1 MCIKY
6 HTVCRRKQKIEEH
19 AVNILIKYVLSERF
33 LLQTQPELAVVQ
45 KKKTKKKKQEVRA
58 YAFVSEYIL
67 HFL

>member
-1 MCIKY
+1 MQKKAKNRGTCCKYLDKVCIE
-6 HTVCRRKQKIEEH
+6 RKISS
-19 AVNILIKYVLSERF
+19 I
-33 LLQTQPELAVVQ
+33 TQPELAVQ

>member
-1 MCIKY
+1 M
-6 HTVCRRKQKIEEH
+6 HQVPACRRKQKIEEH

-33 LLQTQPELAVVQ
+33 LLQTQPELAVQ

>member
-1 MCIKY
+1 MQKKAKNRGTCCKYLDKVCIE
-6 HTVCRRKQKIEEH
+6 RKI
-19 AVNILIKYVLSERF
+19 SS
-33 LLQTQPELAVVQ
+33 TMQPELAVQ